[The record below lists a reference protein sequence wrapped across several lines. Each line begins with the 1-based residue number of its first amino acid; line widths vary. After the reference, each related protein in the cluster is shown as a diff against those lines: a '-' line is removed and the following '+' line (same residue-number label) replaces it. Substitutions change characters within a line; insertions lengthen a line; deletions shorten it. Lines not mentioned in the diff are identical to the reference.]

1 MAVETEA
8 KLKVDSH
15 DPVRQRLQE
24 LGAEA
29 VGAHLETNI
38 FFDTPR
44 GELRD
49 AGKGLRLRLARDLVT
64 GAVKAIVT
72 FKGPRRPG
80 AVKSR
85 EEIET
90 QVTDPD
96 SMIAIL
102 RALGFEQA
110 LSFEKKRESWRLDGC
125 QVELDEV
132 PYLGTFVEIE
142 GPSEASIAAVQ
153 QKLGLAGKPNIQDA
167 YVGLLLNWLREHER
181 GNERAITFSQ

>member
-15 DPVRQRLQE
+15 DPVRQRLRD
-24 LGAEA
+24 
-29 VGAHLETNI
+29 VGAAAAGSRLETNI
-38 FFDTPR
+38 FFDTPAHA
-44 GELRD
+44 LRD
-49 AGKGLRLRLARDLVT
+49 SGSGLRLRLARDDRAS
-64 GAVKAIVT
+64 GEVKAIVT

-90 QVTDPD
+90 EVADPD
-96 SMIAIL
+96 ATIAIF

-110 LSFEKKRESWRLDGC
+110 LSFEKKRESWRVDDC

-132 PYLGTFVEIE
+132 PYLGKFVEIE

-153 QKLGLAGKPNIQDA
+153 QKLGLIGTPNIQEA
-167 YVGLLLNWLREHER
+167 YIGLLLNWLRER
-181 GNERAITFSQ
+181 GRDDRAIRFT